1 MFVKII
7 FIWSLRSLKTHEDIS
22 KDKSQSRTYGYSIDL
37 IIKLTIKNKMSLR
50 CSKNGKFFKFF
61 LSDA

>member
-7 FIWSLRSLKTHEDIS
+7 FIWSLRFLKIREDIS

-37 IIKLTIKNKMSLR
+37 IIKLTIKKKMSLR
-50 CSKNGKFFKFF
+50 CSKIRKFFKFF